1 MMAASTL
8 SDLFRPLRLRRGSG
22 SDCAVETPSLMLLQ
36 SIPRG
41 SPLHGFEGRSLRP
54 AAACWKMTRGKKSSL
69 FSDLDPRV
77 FSSFL

>member
-41 SPLHGFEGRSLRP
+41 LPLHGFEGRSLRP
-54 AAACWKMTRGKKSSL
+54 AA
-69 FSDLDPRV
+69 
-77 FSSFL
+77 